1 MMLNLGMKTWAF
13 SGELKKK
20 KKELEARIQQILLP
34 TKDRV
39 GVKFQFPDS
48 RVNKNSYCQ
57 AQVQVATPYRPG
69 KNRFCKQHNTKGSG
83 PADNIYFFYQRLWP
97 GQIAKTNSSLTLALG
112 RANAFNFYLFY
123 WPID

>member
-57 AQVQVATPYRPG
+57 AQVHVQVRWRSGEGQG
-69 KNRFCKQHNTKGSG
+69 KARNV
-83 PADNIYFFYQRLWP
+83 IVRL
-97 GQIAKTNSSLTLALG
+97 T
-112 RANAFNFYLFY
+112 
-123 WPID
+123 